1 MDRAYH
7 VAIEKAV
14 QLNVRSV
21 SIPAIGT
28 GSFGLSFEDAANCVV
43 GALVSISN
51 FGALKVRTDL
61 YEASISLEI
70 LENPIHRH

>member
-61 YEASISLEI
+61 YVRGKYK
-70 LENPIHRH
+70 P